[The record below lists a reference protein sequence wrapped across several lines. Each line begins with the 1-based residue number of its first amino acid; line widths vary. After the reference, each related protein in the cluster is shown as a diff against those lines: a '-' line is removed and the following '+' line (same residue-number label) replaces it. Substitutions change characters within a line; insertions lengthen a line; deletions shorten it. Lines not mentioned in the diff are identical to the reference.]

1 MSSEEEKRVQGK
13 TGRRKT
19 ITAIPPRTASIYN
32 RQFKSH
38 REGEDEMLNHMSV
51 VLPFISMRRIQ

>member
-1 MSSEEEKRVQGK
+1 MSSEEKKRVQRK

-32 RQFKSH
+32 KPFQSR
-38 REGEDEMLNHMSV
+38 REVCWITCQSYLLGGFSDMMMVH
-51 VLPFISMRRIQ
+51 F